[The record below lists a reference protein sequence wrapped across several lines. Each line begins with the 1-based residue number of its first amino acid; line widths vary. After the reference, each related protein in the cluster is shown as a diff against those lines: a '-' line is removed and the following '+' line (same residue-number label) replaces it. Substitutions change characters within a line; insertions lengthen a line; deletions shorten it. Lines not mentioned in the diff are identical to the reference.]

1 MYWRTY
7 LTLYRLV
14 TALLA
19 KRACFAVWGTYE
31 QPGG

>member
-1 MYWRTY
+1 MYRRTY

-14 TALLA
+14 AALMA

-31 QPGG
+31 QLGG